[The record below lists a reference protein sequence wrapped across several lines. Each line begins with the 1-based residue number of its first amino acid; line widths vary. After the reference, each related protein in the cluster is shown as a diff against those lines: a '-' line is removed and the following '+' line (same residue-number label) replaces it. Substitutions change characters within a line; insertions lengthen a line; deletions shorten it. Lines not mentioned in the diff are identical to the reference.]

1 MAGSIFGFSVPNFW
15 QGMVFILFFAVWL
28 GWLPAS
34 GRGPTVD
41 FLGVP
46 LSIFSAD
53 GWRHIALPAVNLAI
67 ANIPLVLRMTAPGV
81 RHAERQDVICVS
93 PAQGSRTRQR

>member
-34 GRGPTVD
+34 GRGPTVE

-53 GWRHIALPAVNLAI
+53 GWRHSALPAVNMAI
-67 ANIPLVLRMTAPGV
+67 ANIALVLSVSATGV
-81 RHAERQDVICVS
+81 SEAQRQDIATDMAKC
-93 PAQGSRTRQR
+93 RETL